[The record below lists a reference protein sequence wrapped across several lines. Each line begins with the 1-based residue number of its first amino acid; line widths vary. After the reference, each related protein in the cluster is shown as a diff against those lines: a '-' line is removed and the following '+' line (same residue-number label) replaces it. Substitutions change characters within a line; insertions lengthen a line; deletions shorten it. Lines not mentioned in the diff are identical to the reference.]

1 MGALCMTVS
10 SVPTYAAAV
19 PQNDANAEIAVQS
32 EDEAESKMPF
42 HVTGLSLSSDTE
54 GFNKDEITTP
64 QNFKV
69 KLNFGC
75 DETIYIGS
83 IELQYRCGD
92 IIKTFKYETMRE
104 QLEKGN
110 QNVVIPASVSDNS
123 TEGTYTLQKISFS
136 AMGMLEN
143 TYSVYSYVYDKQQD
157 KFVANTDK
165 NATFAYD
172 NKADFTIIKSNQTVQ
187 RKNYLQD
194 MWLDVDTREN
204 IPVPASFDLKL
215 KIGEA
220 ENVGGIWVTYINPK
234 KNDMQQGYSVN
245 FAYHESDGK
254 TENGIYTIPIEF
266 NKYTSSAQYKLQT
279 IVIEDGAHD
288 SYKYIR
294 YEMDADGNLIAD
306 DEVTGET
313 YLVECNGKVDFS
325 LAGSE
330 NVELPMLVEKV
341 EWVDADQ
348 VKNIETP
355 AEIVA
360 RIWMKNVEPASEGDI
375 VLEYKI
381 NEKPYSLGIEID
393 EDGWKNI
400 VSKGYIDVPIKLT
413 EFDEIGDYTFNSMMI
428 VGKEGSVGYGVNDGK
443 LQAHWGIQGLYNSE
457 YSISYNNELDFTV
470 EKSAYSD
477 KIPTMIHSISLT
489 GIDDKNDIEAPAKF
503 FANMSLD
510 YVWEDGIK
518 SAKFKYINS
527 TTGTS
532 YEFKVNNL
540 NADNGK
546 NIQIPIDLSTSI
558 EEGEY
563 KLTQIIVRGMDE
575 ESEYRQFDYN
585 EGEESGKFVT
595 VDMNLNCRQQVYPY
609 DGECDFKITKVNDV
623 KEMADYTKVDAALKT
638 IPSDKDLKN
647 LYTEESVKAVTTAK
661 NAVVRDLDAPEQT
674 KVDKM
679 AKDIEDA
686 VAALKYKDADY
697 SKVDAALETIPT
709 DLSIYTEESVKTV
722 TAAKK
727 AVVRGYDITKQSD
740 VDDMAKAIEEAVKGL
755 EKKPVEPVKKADYT
769 KVDAA
774 LKTIPSDKDLKDLY
788 TEESVKAVTAAKDA
802 VVRDLDATEQTKVD
816 KMATTIEKAVKGLK
830 YKVADYSKVE
840 AALKTIPSD
849 LSFYTDAS
857 VRILVEAQNAVI
869 SDLDITHQSE
879 VDAMAKAITDAVA
892 NLEMKPGKLADK
904 PDNDGN
910 WYYRV
915 DGKIAINV
923 TTVAKNQNGWW
934 YVKNGKVDF
943 SANTVAANENGMW
956 LIRGGKVDFSAD
968 TVAKNEEGWWLIRG
982 GKVQTGI
989 TTVAKNENGW
999 WYIGKDGKVDFS
1011 ANTVAKNENG
1021 WWKIENGKVNF
1032 NYTGLADNENGRW
1045 YIKNGKVDFSYNNI
1059 AKFGDTWYLIRGG
1072 KVQTG
1077 VTTVA
1082 KNQNGWWYIGKDG
1095 KVDFGYTGV
1104 AKNENGWWRIVN
1116 GKVDFSANT
1125 VAKNENG
1132 WWYIR
1137 GGKVDFG
1144 YNGVAKNENG
1154 WWRIENGKVN
1164 FGFNGIASNSNGW
1177 WYIRDGKVDFSYNG
1191 TLHMR
1196 DSNKTL
1202 TIKNGK
1208 VLM

>member
-1 MGALCMTVS
+1 MSVGVEQKCVAGFTGVLGEYFADVTGAKEERGKSMKLRWKRCVALLGALCMTVS
-10 SVPTYAAAV
+10 SVPAYAAVV
-19 PQNDANAEIAVQS
+19 PQSDANEKIAVQS

-42 HVTGLSLSSDTE
+42 HVTGLSLTSDTE

-92 IIKTFKYETMRE
+92 IVKTFKYETMRE

-313 YLVECNGKVDFS
+313 YLVECNGKADFS
-325 LAGSE
+325 LTGSE

-546 NIQIPIDLSTSI
+546 KIQIPIDLSTSI

-638 IPSDKDLKN
+638 IPSDKDLK
-647 LYTEESVKAVTTAK
+647 
-661 NAVVRDLDAPEQT
+661 
-674 KVDKM
+674 
-679 AKDIEDA
+679 
-686 VAALKYKDADY
+686 
-697 SKVDAALETIPT
+697 
-709 DLSIYTEESVKTV
+709 
-722 TAAKK
+722 
-727 AVVRGYDITKQSD
+727 
-740 VDDMAKAIEEAVKGL
+740 
-755 EKKPVEPVKKADYT
+755 
-769 KVDAA
+769 
-774 LKTIPSDKDLKDLY
+774 DLY

-830 YKVADYSKVE
+830 YKDADYSKVEAALAKIPSEEEENLYTEKSMEAVVEAAEAVKRDLDITHQNEVDKMAKAIEDAIAALKYKDADYSKVE

-904 PDNDGN
+904 PDSDGN

-915 DGKIAINV
+915 DGKIATNV

-956 LIRGGKVDFSAD
+956 LIRGGKVDFSAN

-1011 ANTVAKNENG
+1011 VNTVAKNENG

-1082 KNQNGWWYIGKDG
+1082 KNQNGWWYIKDG

>member
-10 SVPTYAAAV
+10 SVPAYAAVV

-42 HVTGLSLSSDTE
+42 HVTGLSLTSDTE

-313 YLVECNGKVDFS
+313 YLVECNGKADFS
-325 LAGSE
+325 LTGSE

-563 KLTQIIVRGMDE
+563 KLTQIIVCGMDE

-585 EGEESGKFVT
+585 EGEESGKFIT

-623 KEMADYTKVDAALKT
+623 KEM
-638 IPSDKDLKN
+638 
-647 LYTEESVKAVTTAK
+647 
-661 NAVVRDLDAPEQT
+661 
-674 KVDKM
+674 
-679 AKDIEDA
+679 
-686 VAALKYKDADY
+686 
-697 SKVDAALETIPT
+697 
-709 DLSIYTEESVKTV
+709 
-722 TAAKK
+722 
-727 AVVRGYDITKQSD
+727 
-740 VDDMAKAIEEAVKGL
+740 
-755 EKKPVEPVKKADYT
+755 ADYT

-830 YKVADYSKVE
+830 YKDADYSKVEAALAKIPSEEEENLYTEKSMEAVVEAAEAVKRDLDITHQNEVDKMAKAIEDAIATLKYKDADYSKVE

-892 NLEMKPGKLADK
+892 NLEMKLGKLADK
-904 PDNDGN
+904 PDSDGN

-915 DGKIAINV
+915 DGKIATNV

-956 LIRGGKVDFSAD
+956 LIRGGKVDFSAN

-1011 ANTVAKNENG
+1011 VNTVAKNENG

-1082 KNQNGWWYIGKDG
+1082 KNQNGWWYIKDG

-1116 GKVDFSANT
+1116 GKVDFS
-1125 VAKNENG
+1125 
-1132 WWYIR
+1132 
-1137 GGKVDFG
+1137 
-1144 YNGVAKNENG
+1144 
-1154 WWRIENGKVN
+1154 
-1164 FGFNGIASNSNGW
+1164 
-1177 WYIRDGKVDFSYNG
+1177 YNG